1 MKVNIAGIEKGSMKD
16 GPGVRNVIFFQG
28 CPHHCPGCHNPE
40 TWDIHGGGPRDIDT
54 LIDYVIEPN
63 VDITI
68 SGGEPFLQVDA
79 LLDICI
85 ACKNAGKNVWVF
97 TGYTIETIKR
107 DVPHTLKY
115 IDVIVD
121 GRYDETQRDLG
132 KFKGSKNQR
141 ICYIENGQVIKI
153 EQ

>member
-1 MKVNIAGIEKGSMKD
+1 MNVTVAGIEKGSMAN
-16 GPGVRNVIFFQG
+16 GPGIRNVIFFQG

-40 TWDIHGGGPRDIDT
+40 TWAIFGGVGRDIEEV
-54 LIDYVIEPN
+54 LREVLEPN

-68 SGGEPFLQVDA
+68 SGGEPFLQIEC
-79 LLDICI
+79 LQYICKR
-85 ACKNAGKNVWVF
+85 CKEVGKNVWVF
-97 TGYTIETIKR
+97 TGYTIEQIQR
-107 DVPHTLKY
+107 DVPYTLKY

-121 GRYDETQRDLG
+121 GKYDESQRDLS

-141 ICYIENGQVIKI
+141 ICYIENGKVIKI